1 MPRLTAVALVL
12 AALVAAPRVAAAETV
27 FAAYDT
33 IDAYDVR
40 PNGGIRITGILAGA
54 SAPTTTLYN
63 VGSSSTTTDNSMRCD
78 RLALLAMT
86 KPGKFQ
92 FFLIED
98 GFGPLSCRLKLR
110 TP

>member
-1 MPRLTAVALVL
+1 MPRLTAVLVL
-12 AALVAAPRVAAAETV
+12 AALAVAPQLAAAETI

-40 PNGGIRITGILAGA
+40 PGGTIRITGILSGS
-54 SAPTTTLYN
+54 SAPTTTIYN
-63 VGSSSTTTDNSMRCD
+63 VGGASTSLEPSRCD

-92 FFLIED
+92 FFIINDSL
-98 GFGPLSCRLKLR
+98 GPFACRLKLR